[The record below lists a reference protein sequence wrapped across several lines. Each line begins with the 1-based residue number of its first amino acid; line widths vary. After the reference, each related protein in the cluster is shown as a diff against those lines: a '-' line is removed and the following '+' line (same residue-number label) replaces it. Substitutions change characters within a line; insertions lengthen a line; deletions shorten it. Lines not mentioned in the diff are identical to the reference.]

1 MIANKNEL
9 VNENLQEFAKHK
21 RFAEKLQS
29 TLANVYVGLDAIKK
43 RPVMTKKGY
52 NILDC
57 GTSLAFQRYLNEDA
71 TTTLHGANFCK
82 HKLCPFC
89 AWRWHLKQS
98 RIISKTF
105 ELLGEQNYFHLVLT
119 IPNTPYLTKDFLL
132 GLKQKTNA
140 FMRKIALSKDYFIGF
155 EITID
160 EQKRYHPHFHI
171 VYIDHREK
179 PMTRKYIQTEWAR
192 IANTGTNYAIAKQ
205 TKCNSNKISMEL
217 TKYILK
223 FDNIEPSVEQMRVID
238 FATKGI
244 RKFSTSGAIKE
255 AEQEAKLII
264 DREKFDKLEELA
276 KYDSIIEYYK
286 WFSGSYD
293 LIEQKQKKARNND

>member
-1 MIANKNEL
+1 MLSQKNEI
-9 VNENLQEFAKHK
+9 VNEKIGDFTKHK
-21 RFAEKLQS
+21 LFAEKLQN
-29 TLANVYVGLDAIKK
+29 TLANVYVGLDAMKK
-43 RPVMTKKGY
+43 KQVMAKKGK

-57 GTSLAFQRYLNEDA
+57 GTTLAFQKFSNDEK

-98 RIISKTF
+98 QLLHKTF
-105 ELLGEQNYFHLVLT
+105 ELLGEQNFYHLVLT
-119 IPNTPYLTKDFLL
+119 IPNTPYLTKEFLL
-132 GLKQKTNA
+132 TLKQKTNE
-140 FMRKIALSKDYFIGF
+140 FMRKVAKSNDYFIGF

-160 EQKRYHPHFHI
+160 QNGKYHPHFHI
-171 VYIDHREK
+171 VYIDHRET

-205 TKCNSNKISMEL
+205 TKCHGDKISLEL

-223 FDNIEPSVEQMRVID
+223 FDNIEPNVKQMRVID

-244 RKFSTSGAIKE
+244 RKFSTSGSIKQ
-255 AEQEAKLII
+255 AEKEAKLII
-264 DREKFDKLEELA
+264 DREKFEKLEDLA

-286 WFSGSYD
+286 W
-293 LIEQKQKKARNND
+293 IEKTYSLVSQEEKRAKQ